1 MIKMVET
8 VMKKNGYKYVL
19 VGGGYSNLRRPE
31 NDVASVCSNFEV
43 GSFMLGELEIQ
54 PSQEHRFLS
63 VRHAPKLHEYSLA
76 FKHWYHVHNDVG
88 MIPGCFLICQ
98 GWHEDFNKP
107 LGDPLGP
114 ATVSNGV
121 MNRNFTSGTHVSW
134 VVGSKNVTITWA
146 N

>member
-63 VRHAPKLHEYSLA
+63 VRHAPKLHEYSRALNMA
-76 FKHWYHVHNDVG
+76 
-88 MIPGCFLICQ
+88 PRAQ
-98 GWHEDFNKP
+98 
-107 LGDPLGP
+107 
-114 ATVSNGV
+114 
-121 MNRNFTSGTHVSW
+121 
-134 VVGSKNVTITWA
+134 
-146 N
+146 